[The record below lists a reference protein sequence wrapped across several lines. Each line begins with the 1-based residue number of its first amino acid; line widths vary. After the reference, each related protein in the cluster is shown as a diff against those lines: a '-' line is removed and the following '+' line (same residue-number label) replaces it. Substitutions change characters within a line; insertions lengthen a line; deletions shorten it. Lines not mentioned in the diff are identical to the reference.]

1 MSTDTTPAAPAK
13 EKHNKLDLR
22 SQFKLL
28 DWVRNHEDLARTE
41 SDPKL
46 AAMASAELDLKI
58 TPSNVMSTRE
68 ALNIEKTKPTAPATV
83 EERLKRLEMTV
94 GTLITWSQQHLGESG
109 AIALLKLLSDPSPSV
124 SPSPLPPL
132 PASSESLP
140 GLETTVNGESP
151 QQP

>member
-1 MSTDTTPAAPAK
+1 MNTDTTPELPAAPAK

-58 TPSNVMSTRE
+58 TSSNVMSTRE
-68 ALNIEKTKPTAPATV
+68 ALNIEKLKPAAPPTV
-83 EERLKRLEMTV
+83 EERLKRLETTV
-94 GTLITWSQQHLGESG
+94 GTFITWSQQHLGESG
-109 AIALLKLLSDPSPSV
+109 AIALLKMLSEQPAVALAPR
-124 SPSPLPPL
+124 LPVTPGL
-132 PASSESLP
+132 ESLP
-140 GLETTVNGESP
+140 GIETPT
-151 QQP
+151 

>member
-1 MSTDTTPAAPAK
+1 MNSDTTPDLPAAPAK

-68 ALNIEKTKPTAPATV
+68 ALNIEKLKPAAPPTL
-83 EERLKRLEMTV
+83 EERVKHLEN
-94 GTLITWSQQHLGESG
+94 LFAAHFP
-109 AIALLKLLSDPSPSV
+109 LSSSP
-124 SPSPLPPL
+124 PPPV
-132 PASSESLP
+132 PASPESLP
-140 GLETTVNGESP
+140 GLETPTWAPEA
-151 QQP
+151 